1 MMNCFKLNIM
11 TEVYNKAIGSQ
22 ICGHRDDRDEA
33 SPKGLANYLQASSL
47 AVMVSLAVSL
57 SLGGAGSVACT
68 LTVAG
73 GRAGAGANG
82 EGGAVGGGGRVA
94 TVNAPL
100 FTSSIALRSS
110 LRETTPISLPMAVTY
125 ALLTP
130 RVENNE

>member
-73 GRAGAGANG
+73 AGANG